1 MKHIIL
7 FLSILFTSLTAFS
20 NDSTESS
27 QNIVYVLK
35 IQREIGS
42 TSWVHTQEAF
52 KEAYQLKSKCI
63 LIHMNTYGGQVV
75 FADSIRTKILNS
87 SIPVHVFIDN
97 NAASAGALISIAC
110 DSIYMR
116 AGANIGA
123 ATVVDQSGQKMPDKY
138 QSYMRSTI
146 RATAEAHGKDTIITN
161 NDTIVKWVRDPQIAE
176 AMVDESIYIPNIVDT
191 GKILTFTTQEA
202 IKNNFCE
209 AEANNINEVITL
221 LKINNYKI
229 VTFEPSFY
237 DGIKGLLTSPILQGI
252 LILIIIGGIYFEL
265 QTPGVGFPLIAS
277 IIAAVIYFS
286 PLYIDGLAENWEILI
301 FIIGIILIGLEIFV
315 IPGFGIAGIS
325 GIILAITGLV
335 LSMLNNIK
343 FDFSG
348 VEFEDLLQALLI
360 VFLGFTGAFVSGIYL
375 THKLIS
381 TTGPLSKI
389 ALNTTQDIDNGYIG
403 IDANLKNMVGKT
415 GISDTILRPGGKV
428 IIDNELYDAIAETSF
443 IEKGTPIKV
452 VRISSGQVV
461 VSLNK

>member
-1 MKHIIL
+1 M
-7 FLSILFTSLTAFS
+7 LFTSLTAFS